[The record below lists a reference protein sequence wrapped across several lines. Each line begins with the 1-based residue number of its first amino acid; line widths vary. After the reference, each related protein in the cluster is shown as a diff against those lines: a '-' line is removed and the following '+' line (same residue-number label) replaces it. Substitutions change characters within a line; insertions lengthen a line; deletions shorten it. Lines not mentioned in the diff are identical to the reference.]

1 MLSLICGSLCVAEG
15 IISSNFETFKTSL
28 ERGQT
33 QPATILKNHVK
44 MELVY
49 EGMKYCLRVTKTGK
63 LNYMMELGE
72 QIIFTKFLVKLT
84 SRKNLYEIFVKLIS
98 RKEYFS

>member
-72 QIIFTKFLVKLT
+72 QNIFTKFFIDIDFK
-84 SRKNLYEIFVKLIS
+84 KKFYAK
-98 RKEYFS
+98 FSSN

>member
-1 MLSLICGSLCVAEG
+1 MLSLICGSLCVADG

-44 MELVY
+44 VELVY

-63 LNYMMELGE
+63 SNWMVELG
-72 QIIFTKFLVKLT
+72 KKL
-84 SRKNLYEIFVKLIS
+84 KQFYVLKVI
-98 RKEYFS
+98 